1 MRNEERDAWW
11 GPVALLMFLIAFSMN
26 LLVWQLSGGTEF
38 SLIVER
44 MILGFTLAFGL
55 TSFALLLISLGAVHR
70 HVRWQEQVMGLLLL
84 TGLGLSVTN
93 WQMDG
98 SVAAMRDEG
107 VILLSGITAMLAAL
121 GLVFGLLLALVTGR
135 EHVPDPLLQME
146 STHGDVSIE
155 LED

>member
-84 TGLGLSVTN
+84 TGLGLSLTN

-98 SVAAMRDEG
+98 SFAAMRDEG

>member
-1 MRNEERDAWW
+1 MRNEERDSWW
-11 GPVALLMFLIAFSMN
+11 GPVALLMFLIAFSMD
-26 LLVWQLSGGTEF
+26 LLVWQLSGGTEL

-70 HVRWQEQVMGLLLL
+70 HVRWQEQVMGLFLL
-84 TGLGLSVTN
+84 TGLGLSLTN

-98 SVAAMRDEG
+98 SFDAMRG
-107 VILLSGITAMLAAL
+107 KSVILLSGVTAMLAAL
-121 GLVFGLLLALVTGR
+121 VLVFGLLLALVTGR
-135 EHVPDPLLQME
+135 EHTPDPLLQME

>member
-98 SVAAMRDEG
+98 SFAAMRDEG